1 MDYTLIPKETSLY
14 AILLIG
20 TVIIIVG
27 FGSLVLIL
35 FIFSQK
41 NLYQKLYLHALREN
55 IQIQEQEREKIAQ
68 ELHDEVSSILAA
80 AKMKIAFLPEIWDN
94 CQLRKNTIDESKK
107 LLEISLN
114 QIRDLSHELSPTQ
127 LITFGLKDSLKYFL
141 ENLKEHIA
149 IHFTYD
155 IQQDLPYEHQLT
167 FYRIALELVHNTL
180 KHAQASQISI
190 VFLEENNHLIFRYY
204 DNGIGM
210 SKTILKQKKGFG
222 LKNIENRINALKG
235 NLEFINVSS
244 GFALQIN
251 LSLKTH
257 S

>member
-1 MDYTLIPKETSLY
+1 MDYPIPSEASIYIT
-14 AILLIG
+14 LLIS
-20 TVIIIVG
+20 IIILVLG

-35 FIFSQK
+35 FIFFQK
-41 NLYQKLYLHALREN
+41 NLYQKLYLCALREN
-55 IQIQEQEREKIAQ
+55 IQVQEQEREKIAQ

-94 CQLRKNTIDESKK
+94 CQLRKNIIDESKK
-107 LLEISLN
+107 LLDISLN
-114 QIRDLSHELSPTQ
+114 QIRDLSHELSPTY

-149 IHFTYD
+149 IRFTYD
-155 IQQDLPYEHQLT
+155 IQENLSYEHQLT

-180 KHAQASQISI
+180 KHAQASQVSI
-190 VFLEENNHLIFRYY
+190 LFLEENNHLIFRYY

-235 NLEFINVSS
+235 NTQFVNVSS

-251 LSLKTH
+251 LSLKIH

>member
-1 MDYTLIPKETSLY
+1 MDYPIPSEISFYTVLITVITLIFSFSG
-14 AILLIG
+14 AIV
-20 TVIIIVG
+20 VI
-27 FGSLVLIL
+27 FL
-35 FIFSQK
+35 FFQK
-41 NLYQKLYLHALREN
+41 KLYQKLYLHALREN

-68 ELHDEVSSILAA
+68 ELHDEVSSVLAA

-94 CQLRKNTIDESKK
+94 CRLRQNTINESKK
-107 LLEISLN
+107 LLDISLN
-114 QIRDLSHELSPTQ
+114 QIRDLSHQLSPTH

-141 ENLKEHIA
+141 ENLKEHIT

-155 IQQDLPYEHQLT
+155 IQKDLSYEHQLT

-180 KHAQASQISI
+180 KYAQASQISI
-190 VFLEENNHLIFRYY
+190 LFLEEHNHLIFKYY
-204 DNGIGM
+204 DNGIGL
-210 SKTILKQKKGFG
+210 SKTILTKNKGFG

-235 NLEFINVSS
+235 NTRFINISS
-244 GFALQIN
+244 GFAIQIN